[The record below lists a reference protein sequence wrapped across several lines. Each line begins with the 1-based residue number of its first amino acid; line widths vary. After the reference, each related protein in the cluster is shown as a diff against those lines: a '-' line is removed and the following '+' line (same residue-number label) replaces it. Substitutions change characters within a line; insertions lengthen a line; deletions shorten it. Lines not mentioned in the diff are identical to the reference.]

1 MTTVF
6 LRRLVS
12 PFLNTGTRAE
22 VSPSNLGLRLSPHN
36 RDFQPPQPS
45 VAIFQMFSDKDVLCE
60 GESIVYPV
68 FITRPSTRR
77 RALPPSRLRSS
88 HSLGLPCQHWFSPPP
103 QVPNPC
109 QTWPASALPSEQWV
123 LSHNPEPR
131 APLGLLLYTLFL
143 AMPHTSGP
151 SFPSVKWKM
160 FRG

>member
-22 VSPSNLGLRLSPHN
+22 VSPSSLGLRLSPHN

-68 FITRPSTRR
+68 FITRPSTMR

-88 HSLGLPCQHWFSPPP
+88 HSLGLPCRHWFSPPP
-103 QVPNPC
+103 QVPTHARPGQPQPSHLNSGSSATILSPGPPLALCCTPC
-109 QTWPASALPSEQWV
+109 FLPCPIPPGPV
-123 LSHNPEPR
+123 SH
-131 APLGLLLYTLFL
+131 
-143 AMPHTSGP
+143 M
-151 SFPSVKWKM
+151 
-160 FRG
+160 